1 LYNPDILN
9 IKVIPEQYRAVIGQV
24 LTTCLD
30 IDPSVKKI
38 KDYFDQYHDDSLWQ
52 SFLIYNLML
61 DITRKEKLFEN
72 LPIKKDLID
81 TWVRKQI

>member
-1 LYNPDILN
+1 MVD
-9 IKVIPEQYRAVIGQV
+9 KV
-24 LTTCLD
+24 LSKCLE
-30 IDPSVKKI
+30 IDPSIAQI
-38 KDYFDQYHDDSLWQ
+38 KTYFDQHQDDALWQ